1 MIPKIIPTVADA
13 PCHRNHHVA
22 RSLRGEGGNKS
33 DAFFTSLQLYLQSAD
48 VCFTGLELYLHHS
61 AKKPEGTFV
70 TAMGKFR
77 ILSPLISGAPFDR
90 RSNRSDC
97 AAKHAISPPCDEQL
111 RKRCRIISMQRSGQA
126 VAVYGY
132 DAACAHGKFY
142 LPRSESTFNQK
153 ELNCVCGDIADMR
166 GPSAT

>member
-48 VCFTGLELYLHHS
+48 VYFTGLELYLHHS

-70 TAMGKFR
+70 TAMGKFGN
-77 ILSPLISGAPFDR
+77 LSPSIIAP
-90 RSNRSDC
+90 S
-97 AAKHAISPPCDEQL
+97 IEEQSS
-111 RKRCRIISMQRSGQA
+111 RAEYMQ
-126 VAVYGY
+126 
-132 DAACAHGKFY
+132 
-142 LPRSESTFNQK
+142 
-153 ELNCVCGDIADMR
+153 
-166 GPSAT
+166 